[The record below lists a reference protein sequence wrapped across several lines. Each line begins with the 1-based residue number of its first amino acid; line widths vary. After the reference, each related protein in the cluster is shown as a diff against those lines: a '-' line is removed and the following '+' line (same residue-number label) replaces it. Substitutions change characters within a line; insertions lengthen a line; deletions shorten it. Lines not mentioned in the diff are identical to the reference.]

1 MRDAHFCIHSLP
13 LADKNGMK
21 FIFKAKNKEGDLK
34 EGIIDAASSDAAI
47 EVMQKNNLFP
57 ISLKEEQKQNAF
69 YRTLLRYMDKVAV
82 KELMVF
88 FRQLGILIE
97 ARVPIVTSLIAIKE
111 QTGNLYFQ
119 KVLEEIIG
127 DIEDG
132 LPISDAMKKHRTVFS
147 SLSINIIKAGEVS
160 GNLRKSVDYVAD
172 NIEKNYNLTAKVKS
186 ALMYPA
192 IVLVVF
198 FAIAFIVVSF
208 IVPQLTAVIKDLDVE
223 IPWYTKIVIAAG
235 DFMAVYWWAVAL
247 AILGAVGGFIY
258 YLKTE
263 DGRKEWDQVKLKLPF
278 FGKIFQEVYIARF
291 ADNLAVLLKGGI
303 PIIRALTVVSSVI
316 NNTQYQA
323 IFLRAADEV
332 KIGGQMSDVFRKFP
346 LIPPIVSQMVKIGE
360 ESGQIDLVLNHVA
373 RFYEQET
380 DQATK
385 NLSALIEPVLIVVIG
400 VAVGVLAVSVIMPI
414 YNIAGQM

>member
-1 MRDAHFCIHSLP
+1 
-13 LADKNGMK
+13 MK
-21 FIFKAKNKEGDLK
+21 FTFKAKNKEGDLK
-34 EGIIDAASSDAAI
+34 EGVIDAASSDAAV

-57 ISLKEEQKQNAF
+57 ISLKKEKVQNAF
-69 YRTLLRYMDKVAV
+69 YKSLLKYMDKVTA

-111 QTGNLYFQ
+111 QTSNLYFQ
-119 KVLEEIIG
+119 KVLEEIVS

-132 LPISDAMKKHRTVFS
+132 LPISDAMKKHRNVFS
-147 SLSINIIKAGEVS
+147 NLSINIIKAGEVS

-172 NIEKNYNLTAKVKS
+172 NIEKNYNLTSKVRS
-186 ALMYPA
+186 ALLYPA

-198 FAIAFIVVSF
+198 FIISFIVVSF
-208 IVPQLTAVIKDLDVE
+208 IVPKLTIVIKELHVE
-223 IPWYTKIVIAAG
+223 TPWYTNIVIWVG
-235 DFMAVYWWAVAL
+235 DFMSVYWWAVAL
-247 AILGAVGGFIY
+247 AILGAIGGFVY

-263 DGRKEWDQVKLKLPF
+263 DGTKEWDQVKLKLPI
-278 FGKIFQEVYIARF
+278 FGKLFQEIYIARF

-360 ESGQIDLVLNHVA
+360 ESGQIDLVLEHVA

-385 NLSALIEPVLIVVIG
+385 NLSSLIEPVLIVVIG
-400 VAVGVLAVSVIMPI
+400 IAVGVLAVSVIMPI

>member
-1 MRDAHFCIHSLP
+1 
-13 LADKNGMK
+13 MK
-21 FIFKAKNKEGDLK
+21 FIFKAKNAEGDLK

-57 ISLKEEQKQNAF
+57 ISLREEQKQNAF
-69 YRTLLRYMDKVAV
+69 YRVLLRYMDKVTA

-111 QTGNLYFQ
+111 QTSNQHFQ
-119 KVLEEIIG
+119 KVLEEVIN

-132 LPISDAMKKHRTVFS
+132 LPLSDAMKKHRKVFS
-147 SLSINIIKAGEVS
+147 SFSTNIIQAGEVS

-192 IVLVVF
+192 IVMVVF
-198 FAIAFIVVSF
+198 FVIAFVVVSF
-208 IVPQLTAVIKDLDVE
+208 IIPKLTMMIKELDAA
-223 IPWYTKIVIAAG
+223 IPWYTQVIISVS
-235 DFMAVYWWAVAL
+235 DFMAVYWWAVAI
-247 AILGAVGGFIY
+247 AILGFIGGFIY

-263 DGRKEWDQVKLKLPF
+263 DGRKEWDQIKLKLPI
-278 FGKIFQEVYIARF
+278 FGKILQEVYIARF
-291 ADNLAVLLKGGI
+291 ADNLAVLLVGGI

-360 ESGQIDLVLNHVA
+360 ESGQIDLVLRHVA
-373 RFYEQET
+373 KFYEQET

-385 NLSALIEPVLIVVIG
+385 NLSSLIEPVLMVVIG
-400 VAVGVLAVSVIMPI
+400 VAVAILALSIIMPI
-414 YNIAGQM
+414 YNLAGQM

>member
-1 MRDAHFCIHSLP
+1 
-13 LADKNGMK
+13 MK
-21 FIFKAKNKEGDLK
+21 FIFKAKNAQGDLK
-34 EGIIDAASSDAAI
+34 EGIIDAASGDAAI

-69 YRTLLRYMDKVAV
+69 YRVLLRHIDKVTA

-97 ARVPIVTSLIAIKE
+97 AKVPIVTSLIAIKE
-111 QTGNLYFQ
+111 QASNQHFR
-119 KVLEEIIG
+119 KVLEEVIN

-132 LPISDAMKKHRTVFS
+132 LPLSDAMKKHRAVFS
-147 SLSINIIKAGEVS
+147 SFSTNIIQAGEVS

-172 NIEKNYNLTAKVKS
+172 NIEKNYNLTAKVRS

-192 IVLVVF
+192 IVTVVF
-198 FAIAFIVVSF
+198 FIIAFIVVSF
-208 IVPQLTAVIKDLDVE
+208 IIPKLTIMIKELNAT
-223 IPWYTKIVIAAG
+223 IPWYTKVIISIS
-235 DFMAVYWWAVAL
+235 DFMAAYWWAVAI
-247 AILGAVGGFIY
+247 AILGFIGGVIY

-263 DGRKEWDQVKLKLPF
+263 DGRKEWDQIKLKLPI
-278 FGKIFQEVYIARF
+278 FGKILQEVYIARF
-291 ADNLAVLLKGGI
+291 ADNLAVLLAGGI

-360 ESGQIDLVLNHVA
+360 ESGQIDLVLRHVA

-385 NLSALIEPVLIVVIG
+385 NLSSLIEPILIVVLG
-400 VAVGVLAVSVIMPI
+400 VAVAILAFSIILPI
-414 YNIAGQM
+414 YNLAGQM

>member
-1 MRDAHFCIHSLP
+1 MA
-13 LADKNGMK
+13 K
-21 FIFKAKNKEGDLK
+21 FIFKAKNAEGDLK
-34 EGIIDAASSDAAI
+34 EGIIDAASGDAAI

-57 ISLKEEQKQNAF
+57 ISLREEQKQSAF
-69 YRTLLRYMDKVAV
+69 YRGLLRYMNRVTA

-97 ARVPIVTSLIAIKE
+97 AKVPIVTSLIAIKE
-111 QTGNLYFQ
+111 QTSNQYFQ
-119 KVLEEIIG
+119 KVLEEVIN

-132 LPISDAMKKHRTVFS
+132 LPLSDAMKKHRNVFS
-147 SLSINIIKAGEVS
+147 GFSTNIIQAGEVS

-172 NIEKNYNLTAKVKS
+172 NIEKNYKLTAKVKS

-192 IVLVVF
+192 IVMVVF
-198 FAIAFIVVSF
+198 FIIAFVVVSF
-208 IVPQLTAVIKDLDVE
+208 IIPKLTMMIKELNAA
-223 IPWYTKIVIAAG
+223 IPWYTKVIISVS
-235 DFMAVYWWAVAL
+235 DFMAMYWWAVAI
-247 AILGAVGGFIY
+247 AILGFIGGLIY

-263 DGRKEWDQVKLKLPF
+263 DGRKEWDQVKLKLPI
-278 FGKIFQEVYIARF
+278 FGKILQEVYIARF
-291 ADNLAVLLKGGI
+291 ADNLAVLLAGGI

-360 ESGQIDLVLNHVA
+360 ESGQIDLVLKHVA
-373 RFYEQET
+373 SFYEQET

-385 NLSALIEPVLIVVIG
+385 NLSSLIEPILIVVLG
-400 VAVGVLAVSVIMPI
+400 VAVSILAFSIILPI
-414 YNIAGQM
+414 YNLAGQM